1 MTAPSK
7 LGKFLVIAL
16 AVVSLASSVNFWHS
30 TRSLDKG
37 SEAIERWEF
46 ILAPVRD
53 RLPIQRG
60 VIGYV
65 GEWDI
70 VGSDNEYEDWD
81 QMAEYLLTQYVLA
94 PLIVKRGA
102 VAEWNVAVLTP
113 ASMQAWQQA
122 HEGEFRVI
130 PLKHNV
136 YILRK
141 LDQ

>member
-1 MTAPSK
+1 MTAQPK

-16 AVVSLASSVNFWHS
+16 AIASLASTIHFWYS
-30 TRSLDKG
+30 TRNLDKG

-46 ILAPVRD
+46 ILAPVKN
-53 RLPIQRG
+53 RLPPRG

-65 GEWDI
+65 GEWDLN
-70 VGSDNEYEDWD
+70 GSEDEFDDWD

-102 VAEWNVAVLTP
+102 VAEWNVAVLSP
-113 ASMQAWQQA
+113 ASIQTWAQAQ
-122 HEGEFRVI
+122 EGKFQII

-136 YILRK
+136 YLLRRRE
-141 LDQ
+141 